1 MEGSGSSRERPKGK
15 CNRPKYFFLY
25 CQAPL
30 NFHFITLVPLMSF
43 TKNFYLNLIEINRAN
58 YHNLL
63 INYLGYYSMD
73 GDLSVCLY
81 AENKIYVCT
90 VQPQSGVVYF

>member
-1 MEGSGSSRERPKGK
+1 MILKKTIKVEIKNYKG
-15 CNRPKYFFLY
+15 
-25 CQAPL
+25 
-30 NFHFITLVPLMSF
+30 
-43 TKNFYLNLIEINRAN
+43 
-58 YHNLL
+58 
-63 INYLGYYSMD
+63 MD

>member
-1 MEGSGSSRERPKGK
+1 MENLICMRMEKAKEMEGSGSSRERPKGK

-63 INYLGYYSMD
+63 INYLGYYI
-73 GDLSVCLY
+73 LPPL
-81 AENKIYVCT
+81 
-90 VQPQSGVVYF
+90 